1 MVYIYALDKSSMI
14 KSYPT
19 YTQSVLLLLIWLLC
33 TLLSVLLVIPF
44 FSVESGIGLSLM
56 YTISML
62 LTVIAGLFLRGYW
75 RFETSSFPVVVI
87 LISIISILS
96 WHIVLEPLQYM
107 IPISETVLRMFK
119 DMQNQPYTFFFMVV
133 VAAPIFEEAL
143 FRGIILDGFLK
154 NYKPWHGIFVSAFL
168 FALIHGN
175 LTQGIS
181 AFALGVLFGWIY
193 WKTNSIIPCILL
205 HFINNLIAFVGTSIS
220 AEEDF
225 NKSLRESMSNDT
237 AYGILYV
244 FSIAIAIGSV
254 WVIHEKYFLKL
265 ASTQDA
271 TQG

>member
-1 MVYIYALDKSSMI
+1 MI

-19 YTQSVLLLLIWLLC
+19 YAQSVLLLLIWLLF

-87 LISIISILS
+87 LISVFSILS

-107 IPISETVLRMFK
+107 MPISEDVLKIFK
-119 DMQNQPYTFFFMVV
+119 DLRNQPYTFFFMVV

-154 NYKPWHGIFVSAFL
+154 NYKPWQGILVSAFL

-175 LTQGIS
+175 LAQGIG

-205 HFINNLIAFVGTSIS
+205 HFINNLIAFVGTLTE
-220 AEEDF
+220 AEEDL
-225 NKSLRESMSNDT
+225 NKSLRESMGNDT
-237 AYGILYV
+237 VYGILYV

-254 WVIHEKYFLKL
+254 WVIHEKYFSKL
-265 ASTQDA
+265 SLTRDGSQS
-271 TQG
+271 